1 MIMLKK
7 ICNFIKDNKLLSK
20 NDTVVCGLSGGAD
33 SVALLL
39 SLFELKDKFG
49 INVEAVHVNHC
60 LRGDESDRDEEFCHQ
75 LCSRLCINFTAV
87 SCNVMA
93 FAEAH
98 GLSVEEA
105 ARSMRY
111 EVFSDVSKGKKI
123 ATAHNANDNL
133 ETMILNL
140 SRGSGIKGLAGIPPL
155 RGNIVRPLLAV
166 TRAEIED
173 FLAERGQSFVTDSTN
188 LSDDYTRNK
197 IRHKIIPLL
206 AELNSSVIETSIN
219 TTSTL
224 REENAFIDSLA
235 DKAMEMCQDG
245 KRLNGLSKYDSVI
258 RKRCL
263 SRLLTANK
271 LPYSR
276 QRLEEADAIT
286 VSGGKLNI
294 SRDIFLVS
302 KNDIVSLEKIPKQ
315 VEQPVQKEMVI
326 GKNSIFDQCEL
337 ICELVDCDN
346 LKKIEAVHKKST
358 FYLLD
363 YDKIRGR
370 IIVRSR
376 KFGDKI
382 QLKGRNFTSSIKK
395 LINERIETSL
405 RPTLH
410 FLEDEDGTIFAECI
424 GIAERVAPDENTSKF
439 LRISINRS

>member
-1 MIMLKK
+1 MIMLEK

-39 SLFELKDKFG
+39 SLFELKDKLE

-93 FAEAH
+93 FAKAH

-224 REENAFIDSLA
+224 REENAFIDSLT

-286 VSGGKLNI
+286 VNGGKLNI

-424 GIAERVAPDENTSKF
+424 GIAERVSPDENTSKF

>member
-1 MIMLKK
+1 MIMLEK
-7 ICNFIKDNKLLSK
+7 ICNFIKNNKLLCE

-39 SLFELKDKFG
+39 SLYELKDKLK

-60 LRGDESDRDEEFCHQ
+60 LRGDESDRDENFCHE
-75 LCSRLCINFTAV
+75 LCNRLGINFTAV
-87 SCNVMA
+87 SCNVKA
-93 FAEAH
+93 FAAEH
-98 GLSVEEA
+98 GKSVEEA

-133 ETMILNL
+133 ETMILNM
-140 SRGSGIKGLAGIPPL
+140 SRGTGIKGMAGIPPI

-166 TRAEIED
+166 TRSEIEA
-173 FLAERGQSFVTDSTN
+173 FLAEKHQIFVTDSTN

-224 REENAFIDSLA
+224 REENAFIEHLT
-235 DKAMEMCQDG
+235 DKAMECAQDG
-245 KRLNGLSKYDSVI
+245 SQLYGLSRYDAVI
-258 RKRCL
+258 RKRCI
-263 SRLLTANK
+263 SRLLTENK
-271 LPYSR
+271 LPYSH
-276 QRLEEADAIT
+276 QRLEEADDII
-286 VSGGKLNI
+286 VKSGKLNI

-302 KNDIVSLEKIPKQ
+302 KNGTVSLEKIKKLP
-315 VEQPVQKEMVI
+315 EQPVQKEMLI
-326 GKNSIFDQCEL
+326 GKNTIFDQCEL
-337 ICELVDCDN
+337 VCEVIDCDN

-370 IIVRSR
+370 VFVRSR

-395 LINERIETSL
+395 LINEKIDASL

-424 GIAERVAPDENTSKF
+424 GIAERVAPDDNTSKI

>member
-1 MIMLKK
+1 MIMLEK

-39 SLFELKDKFG
+39 SLFELKDKLG

-206 AELNSSVIETSIN
+206 AEFNSSIIETSIN

-224 REENAFIDSLA
+224 REENAFIDSLT

-276 QRLEEADAIT
+276 QRLKEADAIT
-286 VSGGKLNI
+286 VNGGKLNI

-302 KNDIVSLEKIPKQ
+302 KNDIVSLEKIQKLP
-315 VEQPVQKEMVI
+315 EQPVQKEMVI

-424 GIAERVAPDENTSKF
+424 GIAERVSPDENTSKF